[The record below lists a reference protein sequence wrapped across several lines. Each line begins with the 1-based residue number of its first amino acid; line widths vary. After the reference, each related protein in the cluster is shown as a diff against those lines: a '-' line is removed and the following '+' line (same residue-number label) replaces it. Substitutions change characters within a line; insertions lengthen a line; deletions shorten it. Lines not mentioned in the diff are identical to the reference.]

1 MNKLG
6 EAPREPVAFFM
17 WKCCR
22 RSVACE
28 RAPFSCQSP
37 CPTEMKEAIHSG
49 QKIKAISK
57 ALVDTL
63 RTKRVAPPKK
73 VLIFSPACVLER
85 VRKAK
90 KRVAVPGVA
99 RRPG

>member
-1 MNKLG
+1 
-6 EAPREPVAFFM
+6 
-17 WKCCR
+17 
-22 RSVACE
+22 
-28 RAPFSCQSP
+28 
-37 CPTEMKEAIHSG
+37 MKEAIHSG

-99 RRPG
+99 RRQRLPAARVKGHALRADKRPPPRGGVEKCCHASA